1 MNLSANPAVQRKA
14 IAQVK
19 KQTVDCESSDHFS
32 DHLCRDGALLD
43 CDGLQGNVHRG
54 IAHSTP
60 GPIRAGALYYARLG
74 RASSVLYPW
83 GVLGLLGLSIYSTLL
98 GAITRPLNAYS
109 CIAKTSFPTIFLN
122 TTSLVH
128 YGSY

>member
-1 MNLSANPAVQRKA
+1 MLLSN
-14 IAQVK
+14 IYLNQVNT
-19 KQTVDCESSDHFS
+19 QN
-32 DHLCRDGALLD
+32 CRRVALLG

-54 IAHSTP
+54 IAHSPP

-74 RASSVLYPW
+74 RASSVLYPCRR
-83 GVLGLLGLSIYSTLL
+83 VLGLLGLSIYSTML

-109 CIAKTSFPTIFLN
+109 CIAKNKFPYYPLN